1 MAGNSQIAL
10 MLADEAATCRLAEDV
25 AMALAPGAVIA
36 LAGDLGAGKSTFARA
51 LIRAL
56 ADEPDLEVPSPTF
69 TLVQLYDTPQCAI
82 AHVDLYRI
90 ADESELSDIGF
101 DELADDRAVL
111 VEWPDRAG
119 GRLPD
124 DAVRLTFAIG
134 DDPDQRTV
142 MIGGAAP
149 AWSARIDR
157 SLAIRSFL
165 SDAGHVNALRRH
177 LQGDA
182 STRRYERIGLD
193 SATAVLMDWPNE
205 DQRQSAAHIAYL
217 KAARLARSVEPFVA
231 IGTYLRQAGL
241 SAPAIQAQD
250 LAAGI
255 LLLEDLGATGVVEA
269 KRPIVER
276 YRCAIDVLVHLQSQ
290 PLPEALP
297 LPDRTAYRPMTFDD
311 TVLMNELEVC
321 LEWYVPALKG
331 TPASEEAA
339 AAAFR
344 TGWKHLLANL
354 DQERR
359 TLVLRDFHSP
369 NLLWLGERE
378 GIGRIGIIDF
388 QDALIG
394 SPAYD
399 LASLAQDARIAVPED
414 VEQDL
419 VDRYIARKSA
429 TDATFDADR
438 LRNDYAILA
447 AQRATRILGV
457 FSRLDQRDG
466 KPGYLQYIPQIR
478 AYLARSLRH
487 PVFASLRQWYEDNLD
502 L

>member
-1 MAGNSQIAL
+1 MAGNSQIEL
-10 MLADEAATCRLAEDV
+10 TLVDEAATCRFAEDI
-25 AMALAPGAVIA
+25 AMALAPGAVVA

-56 ADEPDLEVPSPTF
+56 ADDPALEVPSPTF

-90 ADESELSDIGF
+90 ADESELGDIGF

-134 DDPDQRTV
+134 DDPNSRTV
-142 MIGGAAP
+142 SIGGAP
-149 AWSARIDR
+149 SPRRARIDR

-165 SDAGHVNALRRH
+165 ADAGHETAQRRH

-193 SATAVLMDWPNE
+193 GKTAVLMDWPHE

-231 IGTYLRQAGL
+231 VGTYLRQVGL

-255 LLLEDLGATGVVEA
+255 LLLEDLGAAGVVEGN
-269 KRPIVER
+269 RPIVER
-276 YRCAIDVLVHLQSQ
+276 YRCAIDVLVHLQSC
-290 PLPEALP
+290 PRPEALP
-297 LPDRTAYRPMTFDD
+297 LPDRAAYRPMTFDD

-321 LEWYVPALKG
+321 LDWYVPTLKG
-331 TPASEEAA
+331 APASKTA

-344 TGWKHLLANL
+344 AGWQRLLAEL
-354 DQERR
+354 DRERR

-369 NLLWLGERE
+369 NLLWLGDRE
-378 GIGRIGIIDF
+378 GVARIGIIDF

-414 VEQDL
+414 VERDL
-419 VDRYIARKSA
+419 VDRYIAKKSA

-478 AYLARSLRH
+478 TYLARSLRH
-487 PVFASLRQWYEDNLD
+487 PVFAGLRQWYEDNLD